1 MTARRIDKAL
11 EQFRA
16 GERDLYTEDGQKL
29 YSDEE
34 HERRHEALLERF
46 YREKDSA
53 VAEADRAIEKA
64 ERTLA
69 LACVLSTVGFA
80 MGFMSVAKPAF
91 SSSSWAQAFFLM
103 AG

>member
-46 YREKDSA
+46 DREKDSA

-69 LACVLSTVGFA
+69 LVLQPQLVTEGSPPP
-80 MGFMSVAKPAF
+80 SVVAAF
-91 SSSSWAQAFFLM
+91 CPHLVAPSPHRPT
-103 AG
+103 